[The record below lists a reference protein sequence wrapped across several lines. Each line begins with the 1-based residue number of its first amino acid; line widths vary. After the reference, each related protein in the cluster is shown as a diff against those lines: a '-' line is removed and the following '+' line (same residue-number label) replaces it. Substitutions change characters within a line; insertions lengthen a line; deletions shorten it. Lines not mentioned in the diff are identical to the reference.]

1 MSLQFNAGGAR
12 GGCCLADGG
21 DTGLAVS
28 GAAKARDHMAKSMA
42 LAERASRG
50 RIPTA
55 KPSLFS
61 LYRFTL
67 TYARFPLP
75 LALTPTSMGV
85 RRPCFVLGSF
95 PLCLRS

>member
-75 LALTPTSMGV
+75 LAVGKIAALSVYEKFSRAHTV
-85 RRPCFVLGSF
+85 VCK
-95 PLCLRS
+95 